1 MTTTDV
7 QFRRRHYTY
16 QNKIVVATPGRLFE
30 LRLNIIILTL
40 NEQWKESWIAGEV
53 KSTGGYCANVK
64 TDIRQ
69 LQWSE

>member
-16 QNKIVVATPGRLFE
+16 QNKIVVTTPGRLFE
-30 LRLNIIILTL
+30 LRPNIIILTL
-40 NEQWKESWIAGEV
+40 NEQWKEENWIAGEV
-53 KSTGGYCANVK
+53 KSTGGYSANVK

-69 LQWSE
+69 L